1 MDTVRFFGAAAQAAG
16 TTHETVDAE
25 TLGALITSVTTD
37 RDDHFAAVL
46 GRCSIL
52 VDGLRTDDRSTT
64 LEATSVVDVLP
75 PFAGG

>member
-1 MDTVRFFGAAAQAAG
+1 MATVRFFAAAAQAAG

-46 GRCSIL
+46 GRN
-52 VDGLRTDDRSTT
+52 GRR
-64 LEATSVVDVLP
+64 
-75 PFAGG
+75 GRW